1 MDQPY
6 NRILVFAGSA
16 RSKSLNK
23 RLARFAAGRVEA
35 IGGEATFIDLRDY
48 PMPLYNGDLEQEQG
62 VPDYVRHLKNLL
74 AEHSGLIVVSPEYNG
89 FITPL
94 LKNTLDWL
102 SRPDGDED
110 GLALFRN
117 RVGCV
122 LSASPGGFGGMRS
135 LALARQL
142 LTNLGVTVLPDQLA
156 VPRAAQA
163 FTDDGELADQGTRER
178 LDQVCQRLVETLG
191 RLNPP
196 AAR

>member
-1 MDQPY
+1 MDQAC

-16 RSKSLNK
+16 RSGSFNK
-23 RLARFAAGRVEA
+23 RLARLAAGRVEA
-35 IGGEATFIDLRDY
+35 AGGQATFIDLRDY
-48 PMPLYNGDLEQEQG
+48 PIPLYDGDLEREQG
-62 VPDYVRHLKNLL
+62 IPAPARHLKDVL

-102 SRPDGDED
+102 SRPDGDQD

-122 LSASPGGFGGMRS
+122 LSASPGGLGGMRS

-142 LTNLGVTVLPDQLA
+142 LTNLGVTVLPDQLG
-156 VPRAAQA
+156 VSRAAKA
-163 FTDDGELADQGTRER
+163 FTDDGELADPGARER
-178 LDQVCQRLVETLG
+178 LDQVCHRLVETLD

-196 AAR
+196 AGR

>member
-1 MDQPY
+1 MDQSH
-6 NRILVFAGSA
+6 NSILVFAGSA
-16 RSKSLNK
+16 RADSFNK
-23 RLARFAAGRVEA
+23 RLARLAAERVREAGGMAKFA
-35 IGGEATFIDLRDY
+35 DLRDY
-48 PMPLYNGDLEQEQG
+48 PMPLYDGDLEREQG
-62 VPDYVRHLKNLL
+62 VP
-74 AEHSGLIVVSPEYNG
+74 EHSRRLKALLEEHTGLVVVSPEYNG

-102 SRPDGDED
+102 SRPDDERE

-117 RVGCV
+117 RVACV

-163 FTDDGELADQGTRER
+163 FTDAGDLADQGTRER
-178 LDQVCQRLVETLG
+178 LDQICHRLVETLY
-191 RLNPP
+191 RLNPR